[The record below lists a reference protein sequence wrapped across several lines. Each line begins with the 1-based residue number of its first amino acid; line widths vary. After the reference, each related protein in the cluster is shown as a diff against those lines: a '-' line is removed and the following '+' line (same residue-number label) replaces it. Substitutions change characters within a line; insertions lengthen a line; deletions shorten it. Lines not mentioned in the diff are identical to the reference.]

1 MKALCSIG
9 SGPHE
14 ALLEISRPTFAAYAE
29 RHGYE
34 LITSTEG
41 DPRRPPAW
49 AKVPMVREALASYDL
64 VLWIDADAVIVDGS
78 RDIAGELAPDRF
90 LGLVGHGERRVPNT
104 GVMLLRAGE
113 GARDLLVAV
122 WKATRFVHHPWW
134 ENAAL
139 ADALGYDL
147 PEALEPGL
155 RGRLLR
161 LAARAGIRELRPS
174 APARPSRF
182 LAGTQLL
189 PREWNSV
196 YLDQAA
202 EPRIVHFPAVPVEQ
216 RASDMRVALAG
227 RD

>member
-1 MKALCSIG
+1 VKALCSIG

-34 LITSTEG
+34 LITSTG
-41 DPRRPPAW
+41 SDPRRPPAW
-49 AKVPMVREALASYDL
+49 AKVPMLREALASYDL

-78 RDIAGELAPDRF
+78 RDIAAELPPDRF
-90 LGLVGHGERRVPNT
+90 LALVGHGERRVPNT
-104 GVMLLRAGE
+104 GVMLLRADGR
-113 GARDLLVAV
+113 AHDLLDAV
-122 WKATRFVHHPWW
+122 WNATRLIHHPWW

-161 LAARAGIRELRPS
+161 LLARAGIRELRPS

-182 LAGTQLL
+182 RAGTEFL

-196 YLDQAA
+196 YLDRAA
-202 EPRIVHFPAVPVEQ
+202 EPRIVHCLAVPVEQ
-216 RASDMRVALAG
+216 RARDMRAALAARG
-227 RD
+227 